1 MWCYKIRWYDE
12 CENDMCVTEG
22 LVCADTAQEV
32 MEYLHAYYGDFDLV
46 KIAAIEDSDSEC
58 HVLPFDE
65 FDVNWETFVK
75 EEFSKYFSQKNS

>member
-12 CENDMCVTEG
+12 GKHISEG

-46 KIAAIEDSDSEC
+46 KIAAIEESDFEC
-58 HVLPFDE
+58 HILPFE
-65 FDVNWETFVK
+65 GFDANWATFVK
-75 EEFSKYFSQKNS
+75 DENF

>member
-12 CENDMCVTEG
+12 GKHISEG

-46 KIAAIEDSDSEC
+46 KIAAIEEGDFEC
-58 HVLPFDE
+58 HILPFAG
-65 FDVNWETFVK
+65 FDVNWDTFV
-75 EEFSKYFSQKNS
+75 EEENF

>member
-12 CENDMCVTEG
+12 YENSMCVNEG

-32 MEYLHAYYGDFDLV
+32 MEYLHTYYGDFDLV
-46 KIAAIEDSDSEC
+46 KIAAIEGSDSGD